1 MLCQD
6 TWSVWKLHH
15 HHCTGEGR
23 RHEKQGE
30 QWRRSSEDQMHGSVR
45 ESTQHDFINFSSHT
59 HSLGKWNELDNG
71 NHPSWKPGWIKWR
84 WWETVGYPVFSVEDI
99 FENTFYG
106 SGWVRSWGK
115 AERDRQTDKE
125 SGAEVLWILVRRRQ
139 RPGSV
144 RAMRSWEDKAGY
156 RVTRDSCNPSPLWCG
171 QGMGTYPGTLASLF
185 SLYKPQK
192 QCNPWIMEKRLHLP
206 LGKSLYSWI

>member
-1 MLCQD
+1 M
-6 TWSVWKLHH
+6 
-15 HHCTGEGR
+15 
-23 RHEKQGE
+23 EKE
-30 QWRRSSEDQMHGSVR
+30 QWRSDAWLCKRIYSARFCKFLQPHSQSREMKWTGRWESSKLETRMNQVKMVR
-45 ESTQHDFINFSSHT
+45 DCRVSCILCWGHF
-59 HSLGKWNELDNG
+59 W
-71 NHPSWKPGWIKWR
+71 
-84 WWETVGYPVFSVEDI
+84 
-99 FENTFYG
+99 NTFYG

-156 RVTRDSCNPSPLWCG
+156 RVTRDSCSPSPLWCG